1 MSKSTLYFLWI
12 GFTLTALFFYPL
24 AASLSDGLYYMQWNV
39 SNTYELIGCLLLGM
53 VIVGTL
59 FYYVTKMSNKYI
71 SSSLVIVLSII
82 PLLSFIVHVSRQMG
96 FTSSLVKFK
105 NIIMANHNITLIIF
119 LLILGVTLF
128 ILIRHKDR
136 VIKFIVTFILIISPV
151 SVVITTN
158 IIQHGFK
165 NTLIDIPIEHK
176 KNNSKIKNP
185 PPNIY
190 VILFDELDY
199 EFLYKEK
206 EIKPEFPS
214 FLAFSNTSTN
224 YHNATSPG
232 DSTLPSMTALLLGE
246 RDKTVVVCHDR
257 LCEEKSKN
265 KKVPINFSERNIF
278 KKAKSLGYKT
288 AMYGWTHKYCQ
299 QYAMYL
305 DSCRTYS
312 LYNYSTVNNNIS
324 LLNPILTNVQLWP
337 HQFPF
342 GLLKIPVYSKYQQL
356 MVKETLDHVVNA
368 LDYEPPLFM
377 IAHFSLPHIPFVFD
391 AHGFNPPSDP
401 FLQNRENYIKQ
412 LAYTDYVFGEIVDKL
427 KNIGKYENSIIVLTS
442 DHGYRNFL
450 KQKDWNKVP
459 LLIHHAKNEK
469 SKNDDVAVMT
479 EKVLFMLLNT
489 ENKK

>member
-265 KKVPINFSERNIF
+265 KKVPINFSERNIL
-278 KKAKSLGYKT
+278 KKQS
-288 AMYGWTHKYCQ
+288 H
-299 QYAMYL
+299 
-305 DSCRTYS
+305 
-312 LYNYSTVNNNIS
+312 
-324 LLNPILTNVQLWP
+324 
-337 HQFPF
+337 
-342 GLLKIPVYSKYQQL
+342 
-356 MVKETLDHVVNA
+356 
-368 LDYEPPLFM
+368 
-377 IAHFSLPHIPFVFD
+377 
-391 AHGFNPPSDP
+391 
-401 FLQNRENYIKQ
+401 
-412 LAYTDYVFGEIVDKL
+412 
-427 KNIGKYENSIIVLTS
+427 
-442 DHGYRNFL
+442 
-450 KQKDWNKVP
+450 
-459 LLIHHAKNEK
+459 
-469 SKNDDVAVMT
+469 
-479 EKVLFMLLNT
+479 
-489 ENKK
+489 